1 MSDFISDSADISS
14 LLASLKVKTCTHMLT
29 NDQAQIHTE
38 DDIVGKTLALPLSD
52 STLIMSVDLY

>member
-1 MSDFISDSADISS
+1 
-14 LLASLKVKTCTHMLT
+14 MLT
-29 NDQAQIHTE
+29 NDQAQTHTE